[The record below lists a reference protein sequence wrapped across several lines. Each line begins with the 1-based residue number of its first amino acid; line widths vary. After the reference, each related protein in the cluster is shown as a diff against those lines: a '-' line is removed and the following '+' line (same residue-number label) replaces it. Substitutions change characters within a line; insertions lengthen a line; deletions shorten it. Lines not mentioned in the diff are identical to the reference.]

1 MFEDYIQSHGLTI
14 IDFSRQSGIAVST
27 LRNLNKIP
35 FEEWKIKY
43 IISLTSVLNKSFE
56 EVLHDL
62 DSSVI
67 NDQTENCLLNGKY
80 ELENRRYIGNK
91 SKLIKWLKNLMLDN
105 VEGRSFLDLFSGTAV
120 VCKNVLDMF
129 DTIIINDFLYSN
141 EIIYNAFFS
150 NKPYDIEKIKSKE
163 NYYQNK
169 IKIKDNY
176 FSDNYGNKFFSLKD
190 SRLIGEIREDIN
202 RDVSLLDREKNIL
215 LASLIYS
222 CDKVANTVGHYDAFR
237 KKVEIQ
243 DKFKF
248 ELINPI
254 DTKGKNIQIYREDA
268 NSLVKNISADVVFID
283 PPYNSRQ
290 YSRFYHL
297 LENLVKWEKP
307 ELSGVAMKPPV
318 ENMSEYSKSNAPL
331 MFDDLIK
338 NIKAKYIVV
347 TYNNTYLSKSSSSKN
362 KITHEEIIRSL
373 SKVGQT
379 KQYEKPYRFFNAGKS
394 DFSDH
399 KEYVFITK
407 VGEFDEK

>member
-67 NDQTENCLLNGKY
+67 SNQTENCLLDGKY

-105 VEGRSFLDLFSGTAV
+105 VEGKSFLDLFSGTAV

-150 NKPYDIEKIKSKE
+150 NKPYSVEKIKSKE

-169 IKIKDNY
+169 LYPK
-176 FSDNYGNKFFSLKD
+176 L
-190 SRLIGEIREDIN
+190 
-202 RDVSLLDREKNIL
+202 
-215 LASLIYS
+215 
-222 CDKVANTVGHYDAFR
+222 
-237 KKVEIQ
+237 
-243 DKFKF
+243 
-248 ELINPI
+248 
-254 DTKGKNIQIYREDA
+254 
-268 NSLVKNISADVVFID
+268 
-283 PPYNSRQ
+283 
-290 YSRFYHL
+290 
-297 LENLVKWEKP
+297 
-307 ELSGVAMKPPV
+307 
-318 ENMSEYSKSNAPL
+318 
-331 MFDDLIK
+331 
-338 NIKAKYIVV
+338 
-347 TYNNTYLSKSSSSKN
+347 
-362 KITHEEIIRSL
+362 
-373 SKVGQT
+373 
-379 KQYEKPYRFFNAGKS
+379 
-394 DFSDH
+394 
-399 KEYVFITK
+399 
-407 VGEFDEK
+407 

>member
-150 NKPYDIEKIKSKE
+150 NKPYNIEKIKSKE

-222 CDKVANTVGHYDAFR
+222 CDKVSNTLGHYD
-237 KKVEIQ
+237 
-243 DKFKF
+243 
-248 ELINPI
+248 
-254 DTKGKNIQIYREDA
+254 
-268 NSLVKNISADVVFID
+268 
-283 PPYNSRQ
+283 
-290 YSRFYHL
+290 
-297 LENLVKWEKP
+297 
-307 ELSGVAMKPPV
+307 
-318 ENMSEYSKSNAPL
+318 
-331 MFDDLIK
+331 
-338 NIKAKYIVV
+338 
-347 TYNNTYLSKSSSSKN
+347 
-362 KITHEEIIRSL
+362 
-373 SKVGQT
+373 
-379 KQYEKPYRFFNAGKS
+379 
-394 DFSDH
+394 
-399 KEYVFITK
+399 
-407 VGEFDEK
+407 